1 MGLMLVATAAF
12 VVLALRGQDWSTVA
26 TTLRGQRP
34 GFFASMAA
42 LAFLSVVLL
51 GAYYV
56 HARGMTAPMLQLGL
70 LRVRTFRVSV
80 LGGFATRLGVGGMPF
95 LLPLL
100 YQLGLG
106 YLPWQAGLLTMPHA
120 LAAIGMKV
128 IGRKVLGRFGHRCV
142 LIVNTLL
149 LGAAIC
155 LFCLV
160 DQSTPIWCILL
171 LSLTMGFISSL
182 QFTSV
187 NTLVYADVDD
197 HDASQAGSI
206 ASTGQ
211 QMSLSFGIAFAALL
225 ASWFIG
231 HHADALSPEAIPA
244 LHKAFL
250 TMGLVTMASSLTF
263 WTLDSS
269 DGNNVSNRVVRVVE
283 TR

>member
-1 MGLMLVATAAF
+1 
-12 VVLALRGQDWSTVA
+12 
-26 TTLRGQRP
+26 
-34 GFFASMAA
+34 
-42 LAFLSVVLL
+42 
-51 GAYYV
+51 
-56 HARGMTAPMLQLGL
+56 
-70 LRVRTFRVSV
+70 
-80 LGGFATRLGVGGMPF
+80 
-95 LLPLL
+95 
-100 YQLGLG
+100 
-106 YLPWQAGLLTMPHA
+106 
-120 LAAIGMKV
+120 
-128 IGRKVLGRFGHRCV
+128 

-155 LFCLV
+155 LFSFV
-160 DQSTPIWCILL
+160 DQSTPVWGILL

-197 HDASQAGSI
+197 GDASQAGSI

-225 ASWFIG
+225 ASWYLG
-231 HHADALSPEAIPA
+231 QHAGAVSAETIPA

-263 WTLDSS
+263 WTLDPS